1 VRTARSLFARLL
13 RLPRDKRGTTVIEVA
28 ILAPVL
34 IIMALGGFD
43 VSRMIARQH
52 ELQSGAGDAEQI
64 VLAAAS
70 GTSTDVN
77 TIKSVLANTL
87 GIPND
92 ASHITVVKKFRC
104 GTATSLQ
111 SSVCSSGTYEST
123 YLQVT
128 FNDSYTPLWSQFG
141 IGSPVNYQVQRLVQ
155 ISQEKVT
162 GAS

>member
-1 VRTARSLFARLL
+1 VTKARSLFARLL

-70 GTSTDVN
+70 GTSTDVD
-77 TIKSVLANTL
+77 TIKSVLAHTL
-87 GIPND
+87 NIPND
-92 ASHITVVKKFRC
+92 DSHITVTKLFRC
-104 GTATSLQ
+104 GTTTTLQ
-111 SSVCSSGTYEST
+111 STVCGDGIYEST

-128 FNDSYTPLWSQFG
+128 FNDTYSPLWAQFG
-141 IGSPVNYQVQRLVQ
+141 IGGPVNYQVRRLVQ

-162 GAS
+162 AS

>member
-1 VRTARSLFARLL
+1 MAAPAFSTPFL

-34 IIMALGGFD
+34 ILMALGGFD

-87 GIPND
+87 DIPND
-92 ASHITVVKKFRC
+92 SSHIVVTKLYRC
-104 GTATSLQ
+104 GTTSSLQ
-111 SSVCSSGTYEST
+111 STVCSAGVYEST

-128 FNDSYTPLWSQFG
+128 FNDRYTPLWSQFG
-141 IGSPVNYQVQRLVQ
+141 IGSPVDYRVQRLVQ

-162 GAS
+162 GGT

>member
-1 VRTARSLFARLL
+1 VTTTRALFAHLM

-34 IIMALGGFD
+34 ILMALGGFD
-43 VSRMIARQH
+43 VSRMGARQH
-52 ELQSGAGDAEQI
+52 ELQSGAGEAEQI

-70 GTSTDVN
+70 GTATDTD

-87 GIPND
+87 NIPND
-92 ASHITVVKKFRC
+92 ASHITVTKLFRC
-104 GTATSLQ
+104 GTTSTLQ
-111 SSVCSSGTYEST
+111 SSVCGAGTYEST

-128 FNDSYTPLWSQFG
+128 FNDTYNPLWAQFG
-141 IGSPVNYQVQRLVQ
+141 IGGPVSYQVQRLVQ

-162 GAS
+162 GA

>member
-1 VRTARSLFARLL
+1 MRQRGPLFPRLK

-43 VSRMIARQH
+43 VSRMVARQH

-92 ASHITVVKKFRC
+92 ASHITVTKLYRC
-104 GTATSLQ
+104 GTTTTLQ
-111 SSVCSSGTYEST
+111 SAVCSSGAYEST

-141 IGSPVNYQVQRLVQ
+141 IGGPVSYQVQRLVQ
-155 ISQEKVT
+155 ISQELV
-162 GAS
+162 S

>member
-1 VRTARSLFARLL
+1 MRQRGPLFPRLK

-43 VSRMIARQH
+43 VSRMVARQH

-92 ASHITVVKKFRC
+92 ASHITVTKLYRC
-104 GTATSLQ
+104 GTTTMQ
-111 SSVCSSGTYEST
+111 STVCSSGAYEST

-141 IGSPVNYQVQRLVQ
+141 IGGPVSYQVQRLVQ
-155 ISQEKVT
+155 ISQELV
-162 GAS
+162 S